1 MDIFADSESSE
12 KAGVS
17 KLLNIF
23 VSHKSGPNSSQLR
36 PVFVLGNF
44 PDWDYKLRSFSSTL
58 IIVLGQVLNFF
69 CSPTVGGK
77 KVCKLCFWEEPLLLY
92 F

>member
-44 PDWDYKLRSFSSTL
+44 PD
-58 IIVLGQVLNFF
+58 
-69 CSPTVGGK
+69 
-77 KVCKLCFWEEPLLLY
+77 
-92 F
+92 

>member
-1 MDIFADSESSE
+1 MSTTKKKKKGKKKKEEEGGMDIFADSESSE

-44 PDWDYKLRSFSSTL
+44 PD
-58 IIVLGQVLNFF
+58 
-69 CSPTVGGK
+69 
-77 KVCKLCFWEEPLLLY
+77 
-92 F
+92 